1 MNETKYWLWLSMVFG
16 TGSRRIWETM
26 NVFENAA
33 EAYKALVSGFDGIAL
48 SPQEV
53 KNIKSIKI
61 EQAEAYIEQCR
72 KNDIQL
78 TGYSCREYPPQLK
91 HIFNPPAVLYYRG
104 NIGCLRG
111 TKTVTSVGTRRTCD
125 YSLRAANQI
134 CGELAKNGYVII
146 SGFALGIDITSH
158 LAAVEQNR
166 PTACVLG
173 CGVDVDYPRE
183 NFCHRDRILAA
194 GGVFVSEYP
203 PGTPPHSGNF
213 PKRNRILAALGRVA
227 VVFEASSRSGS
238 LITANLAVNQGR
250 ELFCLP
256 PNDIFSSAF
265 SGNIELLRDGAN
277 ALYGVSDITDFF
289 KLGGVI
295 DMEIRSEMPA
305 VMLRKIKA
313 ELAETAEN
321 PQKTAVS
328 QDIDEDA
335 DDEEENSRQVTEKTD
350 GEDTETTEIPEET
363 AYNDELSEVQNSI
376 IALLRDGAVHAD
388 VIAAK
393 LGLEAAQLMTELTE
407 LEIFGEIRS
416 LAGKMYEICE

>member
-1 MNETKYWLWLSMVFG
+1 MNETKYWLWLSMIFG
-16 TGSRRIWETM
+16 TGSRRIWEIM
-26 NVFENAA
+26 NLFESAS
-33 EAYKALVSGFDGIAL
+33 EAYNALVSGFEGITL
-48 SPQEV
+48 SPQEE

-72 KNDIQL
+72 KADVQL
-78 TGYSCREYPPQLK
+78 AGYSSREYPPQLK

-104 NIGCLRG
+104 NIDCLRG
-111 TKTVTSVGTRRTCD
+111 TKTVTSVGTRRACD
-125 YSLRAANQI
+125 YSLRAANRI
-134 CGELAKNGYVII
+134 CGELAKNGYVIV

-173 CGVDVDYPRE
+173 CGVDVDYPRD
-183 NFCHRDRILAA
+183 NFCYRDRILAA
-194 GGVFVSEYP
+194 GGVFISEYP
-203 PGTPPHSGNF
+203 PGTPPHSANF

-227 VVFEASSRSGS
+227 VVFEASSKSGS

-277 ALYGVSDITDFF
+277 VLYGVSDITGFF
-289 KLGGVI
+289 KLGGVA
-295 DMEIRSEMPA
+295 DMEIRSELPGMIA
-305 VMLRKIKA
+305 RKIKS
-313 ELAETAEN
+313 ENTEILQVIDEPHDISEDTAE
-321 PQKTAVS
+321 K
-328 QDIDEDA
+328 
-335 DDEEENSRQVTEKTD
+335 EENNRQDTD
-350 GEDTETTEIPEET
+350 EADGTDKEITKIPEKT

-376 IALLRDGAVHAD
+376 IALLCDGAVHAD

-393 LGLEAAQLMTELTE
+393 LGLDAAQLMTELTE
-407 LEIFGEIRS
+407 LEIYGEIRS